1 MKTFLLILSG
11 LIIAAMPSSKFPEAE
26 ITNKIIKARLYLP
39 DAEKG
44 YYQGTRFDWAGNM
57 PGVMV
62 NGHEYFGQ
70 WFDKYSPEIHDAIMG
85 PVEEFTALD
94 YMETN
99 PGDTFVKIGVGVL
112 TKPDDKPYSFARLY
126 PVINHG
132 KWSVKK
138 KSDQVEFTHE
148 LTDKEYAYVYH
159 KTVRLVPGKP
169 EMELVHTLKNT
180 GKKIIETPVY
190 NHNFFV
196 IDNQKVGPDY
206 SVKFTWNLKG
216 EGNGFGT
223 LADVDGNKIIFL
235 REFNQG
241 ETVFCGGFEGFGS
254 SASDYDIRIENKK
267 AGAGVH
273 ITCDRPLLKQVFWS
287 CWTTPCPE
295 PYIMIRAEP
304 GQEFT
309 WTIRY
314 EFYNL

>member
-1 MKTFLLILSG
+1 MKSFLIFLSV
-11 LIIAAMPSSKFPEAE
+11 LTIAAMPPSKFPEAE
-26 ITNKIIKARLYLP
+26 ITNKIIKAKIYLP
-39 DAEKG
+39 DKDKG
-44 YYQGTRFDWAGNM
+44 YYRGTRFDWAGNI
-57 PGVMV
+57 PSLKV

-70 WFDKYSPEIHDAIMG
+70 WFDKYDPEIHDAIMG

-94 YMETN
+94 YMEAK
-99 PGDTFVKIGVGVL
+99 PGETFIKIGVGVL
-112 TKPDDKPYSFARLY
+112 TKPDDKAYTFAKLY
-126 PVINHG
+126 PVVNHG
-132 KWSVKK
+132 KWTVKK

-169 EMELVHTLKNT
+169 EMELIHTLKNT
-180 GKKIIETPVY
+180 GRKTIETPVY

-206 SVKFTWNLKG
+206 TVKFPWNLKG

-223 LADVDGNKIIFL
+223 LADVDGKKIIFL
-235 REFNQG
+235 REFKQG
-241 ETVFCGGFEGFGS
+241 ETVFCGGFEGFGPD
-254 SASDYDIRIENKK
+254 ASDYDIRIENKK

-295 PYIMIRAEP
+295 PYIMIKAEP